1 MTNRRNKP
9 RKSQQHPASPQSVE
23 KTPDVVSD
31 DGLTYP
37 STTPEQRVLAEAQ
50 KSLILRLNAQ
60 VWERRAVDRGRAVGF
75 SWDRLGALLEVPGET
90 LRRRYGDAS

>member
-1 MTNRRNKP
+1 MANRRNKP
-9 RKSQQHPASPQSVE
+9 RKHTPSPQSVE
-23 KTPDVVSD
+23 RTPDVVSD

-60 VWERRAVDRGRAVGF
+60 VWERRAVDRGRAGGF